1 MGTGGRGV
9 LLAGLVLGA
18 CVTARGAESDDVRL
32 DDGSKLSG
40 EKKESA
46 EAQAAERCG
55 PEALGDLELIDAR
68 TASPVT
74 CTLVTVAREPSSCPV
89 GSDCPSEVLFTG
101 RTNKRGQVSV
111 RRAVQASR
119 LIATVDGYAA
129 SWIPKATLPG
139 ARIVELELWPADG
152 FWLKVVD
159 GEGNFLHDVTVTF
172 KQKDDVVAQLRSNE
186 LANVFFTQRTPFSG
200 EPVTVEAEGYPSFTV
215 NGLGELGDDGHTLRL
230 KK

>member
-1 MGTGGRGV
+1 VLAAGL
-9 LLAGLVLGA
+9 LLAG

-55 PEALGDLELIDAR
+55 PEALGDLELLDAR
-68 TASPVT
+68 TAGPVT
-74 CTLVTVAREPSSCPV
+74 CALVTLAREPSSCPV

-101 RTNKRGQVSV
+101 RTNKRGQISV
-111 RRAVQASR
+111 RRAVQAAR

-129 SWIPKATLPG
+129 SWIPRATLPG

-152 FWLKVVD
+152 FWLKVLD
-159 GEGNFLHDVTVTF
+159 GEGNYLHDVTITF
-172 KQKDDVVAQLRSNE
+172 KQKDDVVAQLRTNE
-186 LANVFFTQRTPFSG
+186 LANVFFAQRTPFSG
-200 EPVTVEAEGYPSFTV
+200 EPVTVEAEGYPPFTV
-215 NGLGELGDDGHTLRL
+215 GGQAELGDDGHTLRL